1 MPLPARKRK
10 IELDWKDYDGLGYL
24 SGHAVDEADGAMFD
38 ALVQTHAALDVP
50 LIVLSCPDAGR
61 AAARRAV
68 LAFFELTAALCAAT
82 DGLSPF
88 DRKFSS
94 PTRAQTAT
102 LLQKSAE

>member
-1 MPLPARKRK
+1 MEQPRPRRGRIA
-10 IELDWKDYDGLGYL
+10 
-24 SGHAVDEADGAMFD
+24 
-38 ALVQTHAALDVP
+38 P
-50 LIVLSCPDAGR
+50 IV
-61 AAARRAV
+61 AAAVAAS
-68 LAFFELTAALCAAT
+68 LLTAALCAAT

>member
-38 ALVQTHAALDVP
+38 ALVQTHASLDVP
-50 LIVLSCPDAGR
+50 LIVLSAEQLDAPQLGE
-61 AAARRAV
+61 
-68 LAFFELTAALCAAT
+68 LFYFFELTAALCAAT

-94 PTRAQTAT
+94 PTRAQTAA